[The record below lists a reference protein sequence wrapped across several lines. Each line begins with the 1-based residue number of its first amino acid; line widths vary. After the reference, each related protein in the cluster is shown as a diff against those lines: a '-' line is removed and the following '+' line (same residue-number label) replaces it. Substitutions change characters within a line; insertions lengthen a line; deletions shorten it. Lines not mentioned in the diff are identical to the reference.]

1 MDWLAT
7 VMEMGVQIITLPN
20 YFVFIF
26 IGLFIGVVFGAIPG
40 ISGLMA
46 IILLVPF
53 TYPLDIIQAMLL
65 LTSTYCG
72 GVFGGSISSIL
83 LNTPGAPES
92 VCTAFDGYPMTQK
105 GQAAKAL
112 GAAIECS
119 AIGGFLSAVVMT
131 VACAP
136 LASVALSF
144 DSPEY
149 FALVFMGLCVVSSI
163 SGKSLVNGVI
173 ALFIGLFLASVGVS
187 PIQGVPRYDL
197 GFPQL
202 RAGIDFIIVMI
213 GVFALGEIFSR
224 FETLSREETKK
235 IDGQVGTN
243 LLTIKEFLAL
253 KWTILRSFVTG
264 TFIGFL
270 PGAGATIASFVS
282 YGMARNLSDEPEK
295 FGTGV
300 IEGVAAPETANNAA
314 TGGAMIPLLTLG
326 IPGGG
331 ATAVMI
337 SAFMIKG
344 LQPGPLVF
352 MTNPELIGSIF
363 VGMIIAN
370 LLIIIFG
377 FLAVRA
383 FTQFLKV
390 PYAILASGITLFCFL
405 GAFAKRNVMYD
416 VWVMLFFGII
426 GYFMK
431 KYEYPVAPLVLG
443 MVLGPLAEDK
453 FLSSLISYQNDFTIF
468 FTRPISGSMIA
479 VAFCFLM
486 YPLVMALWKKRR
498 TANKA

>member
-1 MDWLAT
+1 MDWLVT
-7 VMEMGVQIITLPN
+7 VLEMGVKIIMLPN

-26 IGLFIGVVFGAIPG
+26 IGLFIGIIFGAIPG

-72 GVFGGSISSIL
+72 GVFGGSISAIL

-92 VCTAFDGYPMTQK
+92 VCTAFDGYPMARK
-105 GQAAKAL
+105 GLAGKAL

-149 FALVFMGLCVVSSI
+149 FALVFMGLCVMTSI
-163 SGKSLVNGVI
+163 SGKSLVNGFI

-213 GVFALGEIFSR
+213 GVFALGEIFAR
-224 FETLSREETKK
+224 FETLSREESKK
-235 IDGQVGTN
+235 IEGKVSAD
-243 LLTIKEFLAL
+243 LITIKELLAI
-253 KWTILRSFVTG
+253 KWTILRSFIIG

-282 YGMARNLSDEPEK
+282 YGMACNLSDDPSK
-295 FGTGV
+295 FGTGA

-352 MTNPELIGSIF
+352 MSEPGLIGSIF

-370 LLIIIFG
+370 LLILIFG
-377 FLAVRA
+377 FIAVRA
-383 FTQFLKV
+383 FTQFTKV

-416 VWVMLFFGII
+416 VWVMLVFGIL

-479 VAFCFLM
+479 VAFCFLI
-486 YPLVMALWKKRR
+486 YPLVMMVWKKRR
-498 TANKA
+498 SSNNT

>member
-1 MDWLAT
+1 
-7 VMEMGVQIITLPN
+7 
-20 YFVFIF
+20 
-26 IGLFIGVVFGAIPG
+26 
-40 ISGLMA
+40 
-46 IILLVPF
+46 
-53 TYPLDIIQAMLL
+53 
-65 LTSTYCG
+65 
-72 GVFGGSISSIL
+72 
-83 LNTPGAPES
+83 
-92 VCTAFDGYPMTQK
+92 
-105 GQAAKAL
+105 
-112 GAAIECS
+112 
-119 AIGGFLSAVVMT
+119 MT

-149 FALVFMGLCVVSSI
+149 FALVFMGLCVVTSI
-163 SGKSLVNGVI
+163 SGKSLVNGI
-173 ALFIGLFLASVGVS
+173 ISLFIGLFLASVGVS

-213 GVFALGEIFSR
+213 GVFALGEIFTR
-224 FETLSREETKK
+224 FETLAHEQSKK
-235 IDGQVGTN
+235 VEGKVGTS
-243 LLTIKEFLAL
+243 LMTIKEFIQLR
-253 KWTILRSFVTG
+253 WTILRSFVTG

-282 YGMARNLSDEPEK
+282 YGMARNLSDDPSK

-352 MTNPELIGSIF
+352 MSEPGLIGSIF
-363 VGMIIAN
+363 IGMIIAN

-377 FLAVRA
+377 FIAVKA
-383 FTQFLKV
+383 FTQFLRV

-416 VWVMLFFGII
+416 VWVMLVFGII

-431 KYEYPVAPLVLG
+431 KHEYPVAPLVLG

-453 FLSSLISYQNDFTIF
+453 FLSSLISYQNDFFIF
-468 FTRPISGSMIA
+468 FTRPISGTMIV
-479 VAFCFLM
+479 VAFCFLL
-486 YPLVMALWKKRR
+486 YPLVMAIWKKKRQR
-498 TANKA
+498 NTA

>member
-1 MDWLAT
+1 
-7 VMEMGVQIITLPN
+7 
-20 YFVFIF
+20 
-26 IGLFIGVVFGAIPG
+26 
-40 ISGLMA
+40 
-46 IILLVPF
+46 
-53 TYPLDIIQAMLL
+53 
-65 LTSTYCG
+65 
-72 GVFGGSISSIL
+72 
-83 LNTPGAPES
+83 

-105 GQAAKAL
+105 GLAAKAL

-119 AIGGFLSAVVMT
+119 AIGGFLSAVVMA

-136 LASVALSF
+136 LASIALSF

-149 FALVFMGLCVVSSI
+149 FALVFMGLCVVTSI

-173 ALFIGLFLASVGVS
+173 SLFIGLFLASVGVS

-197 GFPQL
+197 EFPQL

-213 GVFALGEIFSR
+213 GVFALGEVFSR
-224 FETLSREETKK
+224 FETLFREESKK
-235 IDGQVGTN
+235 IEGKVGTD
-243 LLTIKEFLAL
+243 LLTLKEFLAL
-253 KWTILRSFVTG
+253 KWTILRSFVIG

-282 YGMARNLSDEPEK
+282 YGIARNLSDEPSK

-314 TGGAMIPLLTLG
+314 TGGAMIPLLALG

-352 MTNPELIGSIF
+352 MSEPGLIGSIF

-370 LLIIIFG
+370 LLILIFG
-377 FLAVRA
+377 FIAVRA

-390 PYAILASGITLFCFL
+390 PYAILSSGITLFCFL
-405 GAFAKRNVMYD
+405 GAFARRNVMYD
-416 VWVMLFFGII
+416 VWVMLIFGII

-431 KYEYPVAPLVLG
+431 KHEYPVGPLVLG
-443 MVLGPLAEDK
+443 MILGPLAEDK

-479 VAFCFLM
+479 VSFCFLI
-486 YPLVMALWKKRR
+486 YPLVMMVWKKRR
-498 TANKA
+498 SSNNR

>member
-1 MDWLAT
+1 VT
-7 VMEMGVQIITLPN
+7 
-20 YFVFIF
+20 
-26 IGLFIGVVFGAIPG
+26 
-40 ISGLMA
+40 
-46 IILLVPF
+46 
-53 TYPLDIIQAMLL
+53 
-65 LTSTYCG
+65 
-72 GVFGGSISSIL
+72 
-83 LNTPGAPES
+83 
-92 VCTAFDGYPMTQK
+92 
-105 GQAAKAL
+105 
-112 GAAIECS
+112 
-119 AIGGFLSAVVMT
+119 
-131 VACAP
+131 
-136 LASVALSF
+136 
-144 DSPEY
+144 
-149 FALVFMGLCVVSSI
+149 SI
-163 SGKSLVNGVI
+163 SGKSLVNGII

-197 GFPQL
+197 GFAQL

-224 FETLSREETKK
+224 FETISTEEAKK
-235 IDGQVGTN
+235 VEGKVGTSM
-243 LLTIKEFLAL
+243 LTIKEFLQL

-282 YGMARNLSDEPEK
+282 YGMARNLSDDPGK

-352 MTNPELIGSIF
+352 MSEPGLIGSIF

-377 FLAVRA
+377 FIAVKA

-416 VWVMLFFGII
+416 VWVMLIFGVI

-431 KYEYPVAPLVLG
+431 KYDYPVAPLVLG

-468 FTRPISGSMIA
+468 FTRPISGTMIV
-479 VAFCFLM
+479 VALCFLV
-486 YPLVMALWKKRR
+486 YPLIMMLFKKMRQ
-498 TANKA
+498 ANKA